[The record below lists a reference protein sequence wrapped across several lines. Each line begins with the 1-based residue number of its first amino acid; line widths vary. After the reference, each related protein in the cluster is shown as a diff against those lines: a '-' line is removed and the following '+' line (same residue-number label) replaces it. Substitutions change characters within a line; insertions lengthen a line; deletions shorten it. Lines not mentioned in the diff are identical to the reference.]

1 LSSVAVKP
9 DWDGIAMQQED
20 LKPFSIDVEPL
31 RDAVRVCPSGEL
43 DLATVGVLRE
53 QVEDLIAT
61 GFKRLVLDLG
71 ELTYFDSTGIHLVL
85 ELIQSSQADGWE
97 LALLDGAA
105 PVRRVFDVTGLRDVV
120 PFVERRDASSGRVW
134 R

>member
-1 LSSVAVKP
+1 
-9 DWDGIAMQQED
+9 
-20 LKPFSIDVEPL
+20 
-31 RDAVRVCPSGEL
+31 
-43 DLATVGVLRE
+43 
-53 QVEDLIAT
+53 
-61 GFKRLVLDLG
+61 VLDLG